1 MANRSFLLAILMVAV
16 SFPALSQV
24 VPEIGH
30 PGKGWPLSVG
40 VAYST
45 FDTDWNETLSG
56 GRISGGTIWADWNFY
71 HLPPLWDGFGI
82 EVEGRDLNYGRTGND
97 PKIRQDTV
105 EGGVIY
111 TTHFYRRFHPYAKFL
126 VGDGSLDFKATDAN
140 FPNYSHDTRLIY
152 SPSGGADTRLHESL
166 WLRVNYEYQFWPDF
180 FNHHTMN
187 PRGWDI
193 GLSYDFGG
201 FR

>member
-1 MANRSFLLAILMVAV
+1 MANRHFLLAVLLVCASI
-16 SFPALSQV
+16 PAFCQV

-40 VAYST
+40 VAFST
-45 FDTDWNETLSG
+45 YDTDWKSTPEPLNGGRLSG
-56 GRISGGTIWADWNFY
+56 GTVWADWNFY
-71 HLPPLWDGFGI
+71 HLPPLLDGFGI

-97 PKIRQDTV
+97 PKMRQDTV

-126 VGDGSLDFKATDAN
+126 VGDGSIDFTSYD
-140 FPNYSHDTRLIY
+140 PNYSHDTRIMY
-152 SPSGGADTRLHESL
+152 TPGGGADTRFYKSL
-166 WLRVNYEYQFWPDF
+166 WLRVNYEYQFWPNF
-180 FNHHTMN
+180 FDYHTLN

-193 GLSYDFGG
+193 GVAYDFGR

>member
-1 MANRSFLLAILMVAV
+1 MANRSLLLAILFGCASIPV
-16 SFPALSQV
+16 FSQV

-45 FDTDWNETLSG
+45 YDTDWNHQPLDG
-56 GRISGGTIWADWNFY
+56 GRLSGGTIWADWNFY
-71 HLPPLWDGFGI
+71 HLPPLWDGFGL

-97 PKIRQDTV
+97 PKMRQDTL

-111 TTHFYRRFHPYAKFL
+111 TTHFYRRFHPYAKFM
-126 VGDGSLDFKATDAN
+126 VGDGSIDFTSTL
-140 FPNYSHDTRLIY
+140 PTYSHDTRLMY
-152 SPSGGADTRLHESL
+152 APGGGADTRVYESL

-180 FNHHTMN
+180 FQHNALN

-193 GLSYDFGG
+193 GLAYDFGG